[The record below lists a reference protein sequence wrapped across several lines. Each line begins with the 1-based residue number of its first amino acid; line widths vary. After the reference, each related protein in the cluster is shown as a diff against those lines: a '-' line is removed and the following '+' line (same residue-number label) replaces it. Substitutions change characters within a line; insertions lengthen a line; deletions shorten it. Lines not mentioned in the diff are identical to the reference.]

1 MPRRLPHRKQ
11 PAPATHPPLSVPTH
25 LQHLNL
31 NAAAIDIGATSHFV
45 AVPEGRDTVSVREF
59 ATFTADLHRLVDWLT
74 QCGVDT
80 VVMESTGVYWIPV
93 FELLEQRGFKVLL
106 VDARHVKNVSGRK
119 SDVLDC
125 QWLQQ
130 LHTYGLL
137 QGAFRPDDQIVVLRS
152 YLRQRAMLVRYAAI
166 HIQHMQKALQQMN
179 LLLAQVVADI
189 TGVTGM
195 TIIRAILDGEH
206 DPQVLAQHRDHRC
219 KHSVEV
225 IAKSLE
231 GNYREEHLFALAQ
244 AVTLYDTY
252 QAQIAACDQRIQA
265 YLASLE
271 RATEEAPPPPPKRRS
286 KPKGNQPQF
295 DARTAVYQLTGV
307 DLTRI
312 DGIEAA
318 TALTLIGEIG
328 TDMSRWKSANH
339 FVSWLGLCPNTKVS
353 GGRVLT
359 SKTKPSA
366 NRAAAALRLA
376 AGSLYHSQSALGA
389 YYRRMQAKFG
399 APKAITATAHKL
411 ARIVYSMLKHGSE
424 YVDAGQDYYE
434 RQYKERV
441 VRSLQQRAK
450 ALGFE
455 LKPTAQEV
463 VPTALEGAVT

>member
-1 MPRRLPHRKQ
+1 MSRRASHRPARPTAVSALP
-11 PAPATHPPLSVPTH
+11 AH

-59 ATFTADLHRLVDWLT
+59 ATFTADLHRLADWLT

-93 FELLEQRGFKVLL
+93 FELLEQRGFEVLL
-106 VDARHVKNVSGRK
+106 VDAHRLMHVSARK

-125 QWLQQ
+125 QWLQE

-137 QGAFRPDDQIVVLRS
+137 QGAFRPADQIVVLRS
-152 YLRQRAMLVRYAAI
+152 YLRQRAMLVQYAAA

-179 LLLAQVVADI
+179 LLLHHVVSDI

-195 TIIRAILDGEH
+195 TIIRAILAGER
-206 DPQVLAQHRDHRC
+206 DPHVLAQHRDPRC

-231 GNYREEHLFALAQ
+231 GTYREEHLFALQQ
-244 AVTLYDTY
+244 AVALYDAY
-252 QAQIAACDQRIQA
+252 QAQLVAVDTRIEG

-271 RATEEAPPPPPKRRS
+271 RVTEELPPPPAKPRQ
-286 KPKGNQPQF
+286 KPKKNQPQF
-295 DARTAVYQLTGV
+295 DARAQLYQLTGV
-307 DLTRI
+307 DLTTI

-318 TALTLIGEIG
+318 TALTLISEIG
-328 TDMSRWKSANH
+328 TDMSRWASAKH
-339 FVSWLGLCPNTKVS
+339 FVSWLGLCPNRKVS
-353 GGRVLT
+353 GGRVL
-359 SKTKPSA
+359 SSRTKPSA
-366 NRAAAALRLA
+366 NRAAAALRVA
-376 AGSLYHSQSALGA
+376 ASSLHHSQSALGA

-411 ARIVYSMLKHGSE
+411 ARLVYSLLKHGTA

-434 RQYKERV
+434 RRYKERV
-441 VRSLQQRAK
+441 MRNLEQRAK
-450 ALGFE
+450 ALGFQ
-455 LKPTAQEV
+455 L